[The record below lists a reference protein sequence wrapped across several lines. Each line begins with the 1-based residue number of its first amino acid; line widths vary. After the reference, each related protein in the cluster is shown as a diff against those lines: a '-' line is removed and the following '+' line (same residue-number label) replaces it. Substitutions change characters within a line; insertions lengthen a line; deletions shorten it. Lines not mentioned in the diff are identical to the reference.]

1 MPYKPKPYD
10 IAGFDIYGERQPD
23 GSIKI
28 GAPPIPDTV
37 ETDQRTHLP
46 DFPESIEVCGAV
58 YTLEYVKP
66 NELSDELRARLSPER
81 LAHNEKICWG
91 IYV

>member
-1 MPYKPKPYD
+1 MAYQPKPYD

-28 GAPPIPDTV
+28 GPPPAQPESRD
-37 ETDQRTHLP
+37 ERTHLP
-46 DFPESIEVCGAV
+46 DFPDSIEVCGAV

-66 NELSDELRARLSPER
+66 NEISDKMRARLSPER
-81 LAHNEKICWG
+81 LAHQETICWG